1 MEDLGAEDPRWIGE
15 YRLIRR
21 LGAGGMGRVFLAHS
35 PRGRTV
41 AVKLVQTELA
51 QQAEFRRRFKQEV
64 RAAQRVGG
72 EWTAPVL
79 DADTEAA
86 TPWVATGY
94 IAGPSLHSIVS
105 ESGPLPER
113 SVRILGNGLAKALQA
128 IHGVNLIHRDLKP
141 SNVLITIDGPR
152 VIDFGIARALET
164 VTDGI
169 LTRSGAVVGSPGFMS
184 PEQVRGERV
193 TPASDVFC
201 LGSVL
206 AFAAIGRQPFG
217 TSDSGVHAVM
227 YRIAQEEPDL
237 QGLPEG
243 LRELVTDCLRK
254 DPAARPTV
262 EQLLARTAGPDNAD
276 DAEGAD
282 EPWLPGSL
290 VAQLGRHAVQLLDAE
305 TPATSPAHGV
315 PAPPTA
321 PPTAPPAFPPGKPAV
336 PAPPATPPT
345 ATSYP
350 LAPAEPPTPPPP
362 TGPPPQAA
370 AATPPATPPAV
381 PPAMPAAP
389 PVAPVAPAAAAQQPQ
404 ASQTPQPPAAS
415 PQAASAPGGEA
426 QTPAAGPVPEPR
438 AENAA
443 AAPAAPTPDAATPAQ
458 AAGQSATPPSATP
471 PGATPPSATPPGAT
485 PPSATPQA
493 AAPGAAPHAAEPAP
507 TPPQAFGPPEVTSF
521 DSTPSTPPAGL
532 GSVGLGGPGGPV
544 GPGGPF
550 GPTPTPTPTPPPAKR
565 GRRKPVIIASAIAA
579 TLVIAG
585 AATFVYVASND
596 DKDKKR
602 DYSKMTHTPPTKSSP
617 SDSTSPS
624 GDDSTSPEPSSTSL
638 GSSGDVPD
646 EYLGAWEGEIM
657 ESGSATGKIRRIV
670 INQGTTGSKTI
681 DTFTAASDSFCQSKA
696 TLDSTDNLLVIEDEE
711 VDTSVPSDSCST
723 VGKQTLRLGNDGSI
737 AWNTTDGSYSAKLRP
752 SKSGGKPIPDKY
764 LGTWLAKDAFGVSGA
779 TLKITVKQGAIGTE
793 VGEDVADSSK
803 YHCEGKRILVSVDKG
818 LVLSPADITNETY
831 EDACDAGNML
841 TFTADGSDK
850 LRVQY
855 DDPNDYSD
863 ETKTQT
869 FTRVG

>member
-94 IAGPSLHSIVS
+94 IAGPSLHSIVA

-113 SVRILGNGLAKALQA
+113 SVRILGHGLTKALQS
-128 IHGVNLIHRDLKP
+128 IHGANLIHRDLKP

-217 TSDSGVHAVM
+217 TTDSGVHAVM

-243 LRELVTDCLRK
+243 LRELVTDCLNK
-254 DPAARPTV
+254 DPAARPTL
-262 EQLLARTAGPDNAD
+262 EQLLERTAEPEG
-276 DAEGAD
+276 AEDAD

-305 TPATSPAHGV
+305 TPAGPQPPV
-315 PAPPTA
+315 MPAPPAT
-321 PPTAPPAFPPGKPAV
+321 PPSAPPAFPPAKPAV

-350 LAPAEPPTPPPP
+350 LAPAEPPTPPAPA
-362 TGPPPQAA
+362 GPPPR
-370 AATPPATPPAV
+370 ATPPAV
-381 PPAMPAAP
+381 PAVPPAAP
-389 PVAPVAPAAAAQQPQ
+389 SAASPATPPGVPATPPGVPAAPPVAPAAAAQ
-404 ASQTPQPPAAS
+404 PPAGP
-415 PQAASAPGGEA
+415 PQAAEA
-426 QTPAAGPVPEPR
+426 PAAGAVPEPR
-438 AENAA
+438 AENPA
-443 AAPAAPTPDAATPAQ
+443 AAPAQHPTPQP
-458 AAGQSATPPSATP
+458 
-471 PGATPPSATPPGAT
+471 
-485 PPSATPQA
+485 
-493 AAPGAAPHAAEPAP
+493 AAPAEPAP
-507 TPPQAFGPPEVTSF
+507 AAGPGAGPGAEPAATPPQAFGPPAVTSF
-521 DSTPSTPPAGL
+521 DATPNTPHTPNTPAAPAAL
-532 GSVGLGGPGGPV
+532 GSVGLGGPSAPGGPG

-550 GPTPTPTPTPPPAKR
+550 APVPTPTPTPPPAKR
-565 GRRKPVIIASAIAA
+565 SRRKPVIIASAIVA

-585 AATFVYVASND
+585 AAAFAYMASND
-596 DKDKKR
+596 DKEKR
-602 DYSKMTHTPPTKSSP
+602 DYSKLTKTPPAASTTSDGPSP
-617 SDSTSPS
+617 STDDTGSP
-624 GDDSTSPEPSSTSL
+624 TPSSTSL
-638 GSSGDVPD
+638 NSSGDVPD

-657 ESGSATGKIRRIV
+657 ENGSATGKIRRIV
-670 INQGTTGSKTI
+670 ISQGAIGSKTI
-681 DTFTAASDSFCQSKA
+681 ETFTAASDSFCQTKA
-696 TLDSTDNLLVIEDEE
+696 TLKDVKSLLVVEDEE
-711 VDTSVPSDSCST
+711 VDTSIPTDSCST
-723 VGKQTLRLGNDGSI
+723 VGEQTLKLGDDGSI
-737 AWNTTDGSYSAKLRP
+737 AWNNSDGSASATLRP
-752 SKSGGKPIPDKY
+752 SKSGNKAIPDKY
-764 LGTWLAKDAFGVSGA
+764 LGTWLAKDAFGESGA
-779 TLKITVKQGAIGTE
+779 TLKITIKQGAIGTE
-793 VGEDVADSSK
+793 VTDDLGESERYECKGNRV
-803 YHCEGKRILVSVDKG
+803 LVSVDKR
-818 LVLSPADITNETY
+818 LVLSPANITE
-831 EDACDAGNML
+831 EAPADSCPSSSML
-841 TFTADGSDK
+841 SFTAAGSDK

-863 ETKTQT
+863 ETQTQT
-869 FTRVG
+869 FTRVD